1 MRRLTLLRHAQAEPA
16 RAGGAD
22 RDRPLDRR
30 GRGEAAEMANR
41 LAEQQLVPDRLLI
54 SPASRTRETT
64 DFVLCQLALDQTLVL
79 PVEALYL
86 AEAGAIPE
94 AISRIGALAQHLM
107 IVAHNPGLSELA
119 QQLAPDVAP
128 RDLPTAGMVT
138 MLADLAEWSDLAAT
152 RMLECRYD
160 HPAQPA

>member
-1 MRRLTLLRHAQAEPA
+1 M
-16 RAGGAD
+16 
-22 RDRPLDRR
+22 
-30 GRGEAAEMANR
+30 
-41 LAEQQLVPDRLLI
+41 PDRLLI

-64 DFVLCQLALDQTLVL
+64 DFVLRQLALDQTLVL

-86 AEAGAIPE
+86 AEAGAILE